1 MKYAAIAALIAVVSA
16 TDCPENIKMEYF
28 TDKECKTEDEDNDTM
43 EADATLKAN
52 LKKGG
57 CVKKG
62 DNSVKMECDAKGVTT
77 TVYMAST
84 ECKKVGDGADPEP
97 TKYKYTAC
105 KKVTVNDHTTY
116 LKLTGAAALKAA
128 AIALVAIAGS
138 QF

>member
-16 TDCPENIKMEYF
+16 TDCPETFKLEYF
-28 TDKECKTEDEDNDTM
+28 SDKECKTKDKDVDTV
-43 EADATLKAN
+43 EANAEQKKD

-57 CVKKG
+57 CIKK
-62 DNSVKMECDAKGVTT
+62 DTNSVKVECDAEGVTGT
-77 TVYMAST
+77 MYTGST
-84 ECKKVGDGADPEP
+84 ECKAVEDGTAPKKMEF
-97 TKYKYTAC
+97 KYTAC
-105 KKVTVNDHTTY
+105 KKTEEGGHTVY